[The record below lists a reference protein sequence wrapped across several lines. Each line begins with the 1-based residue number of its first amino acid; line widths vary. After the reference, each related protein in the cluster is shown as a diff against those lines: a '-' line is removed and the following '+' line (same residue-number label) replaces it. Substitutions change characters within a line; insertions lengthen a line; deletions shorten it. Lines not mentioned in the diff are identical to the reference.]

1 VVSPALGNRF
11 VDHPWSSEFF
21 LMFVAEQ
28 GTGQGPS
35 SQPRSC
41 SLNLE
46 EAQHTL
52 SSSLPLIY
60 LRIFCCSATTLL
72 HARYALYDHE
82 ASPKGYASAPTSC
95 KGILGL
101 CEPCITIRPGSAI
114 ANRHL
119 TACNCLRRNRQ
130 GNNFFLVTTY
140 IRLVPSTMLDDTVGA
155 LQLLR

>member
-1 VVSPALGNRF
+1 
-11 VDHPWSSEFF
+11 
-21 LMFVAEQ
+21 MFAAEQ
-28 GTGQGPS
+28 GIGQGPS

-82 ASPKGYASAPTSC
+82 ASPKGYPMLLHLVREFLES
-95 KGILGL
+95 L
-101 CEPCITIRPGSAI
+101 CERISNCKSAF
-114 ANRHL
+114 H
-119 TACNCLRRNRQ
+119 
-130 GNNFFLVTTY
+130 G
-140 IRLVPSTMLDDTVGA
+140 M
-155 LQLLR
+155 

>member
-1 VVSPALGNRF
+1 MHKRREARGLTSVGKQVRRSPMVLG
-11 VDHPWSSEFF
+11 VF

-52 SSSLPLIY
+52 SSSLPLIC

-130 GNNFFLVTTY
+130 VNNFFFSDNIHLP
-140 IRLVPSTMLDDTVGA
+140 RA
-155 LQLLR
+155 LHDA